1 MYLIKL
7 NVFYKFIFQ
16 SIESELKLFTYFAF
30 TGKFFGIL
38 MSDTKVN
45 PPTWSKET
53 AAQMGPFVR
62 A

>member
-16 SIESELKLFTYFAF
+16 SIESELKLFTYFAL

-45 PPTWSKET
+45 PPT
-53 AAQMGPFVR
+53 
-62 A
+62 